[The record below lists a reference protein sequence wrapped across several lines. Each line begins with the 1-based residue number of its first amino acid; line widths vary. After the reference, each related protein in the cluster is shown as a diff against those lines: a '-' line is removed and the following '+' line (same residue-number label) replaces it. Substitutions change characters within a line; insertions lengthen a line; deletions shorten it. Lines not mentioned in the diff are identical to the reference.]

1 MRSSLH
7 TLPSFS
13 SLTHPADQPLSPV
26 LPSTNLPLPMGNVCT
41 PSRGQA
47 TSANIASCSSSPSG
61 SFTPVCPLNS
71 IAVPGGASG
80 GDGSLGSLAPMAP
93 GGTTSATTGVGVGVG
108 VGVGAAASTSKAHV
122 CRVCGRGFT
131 RSDMLTRHSRL
142 HTGQKPYECNVCS
155 QVTKFFLLDY
165 YSLLYLILMLS

>member
-1 MRSSLH
+1 MWSSLH
-7 TLPSFS
+7 TLPSFF

-47 TSANIASCSSSPSG
+47 TSANIAATNNHIASSSNSPSG

-93 GGTTSATTGVGVGVG
+93 GGTTSATTGVGVG

-155 QVTKFFLLDY
+155 QVTKFFL
-165 YSLLYLILMLS
+165 M